1 MIPKQFKRNTS
12 FKIKKHK
19 MWSVTWRNVCF
30 YCKLYMLYIFFTL
43 GVYCSILQVKLQYFL
58 QCTKQGLTF
67 SQIIFHKQTRDLQ
80 KIDC

>member
-30 YCKLYMLYIFFTL
+30 YCKLYMLYFFFTL
-43 GVYCSILQVKLQYFL
+43 GVYCSILQCFTGKITVFFALYKTGPNILTNYF
-58 QCTKQGLTF
+58 
-67 SQIIFHKQTRDLQ
+67 S
-80 KIDC
+80 